1 MASVHYAYDKWAR
14 SGGEPP
20 LFMQPIWSRYRALLK
35 DVPADVLHI
44 RLHDSHYTFMRDD
57 EAPLV
62 TPDLV
67 RAVSLV
73 GTPDELIERIRDL
86 AGQGL
91 SQIMFLPTVTNQY
104 RLVETFSRKVMA
116 RL

>member
-1 MASVHYAYDKWAR
+1 MGSALTSVIVLEPGEALDSPRVVREYGPAIMASVHYAYDKWAR
-14 SGGEPP
+14 SGGGPP

-67 RAVSLV
+67 R
-73 GTPDELIERIRDL
+73 GL
-86 AGQGL
+86 AGWYTG
-91 SQIMFLPTVTNQY
+91 
-104 RLVETFSRKVMA
+104 
-116 RL
+116 